1 MLSFD
6 SALADSNLSV
16 YDSYISYCVKGLFME
31 ESIALDLVGKLDY
44 LQSID
49 SKLDVIKGILEVEE
63 TEPITEPETEEMSSF
78 ANDVLETLHSID
90 KNLKKLNNPEKETF
104 SESEQFKDVYLT
116 QSKLYNSLS
125 IAEILLLS
133 LIFGAV
139 IARIFFRRL

>member
-1 MLSFD
+1 
-6 SALADSNLSV
+6 
-16 YDSYISYCVKGLFME
+16 ME

-63 TEPITEPETEEMSSF
+63 TEPITEPETEMSSF
-78 ANDVLETLHSID
+78 ENDVLETLHSID

>member
-6 SALADSNLSV
+6 SALADSNLSI
-16 YDSYISYCVKGLFME
+16 YYSYISYCVKGLFME

-63 TEPITEPETEEMSSF
+63 TEPITEPETEMSSF
-78 ANDVLETLHSID
+78 ENDVLETLHSID